1 MIVVEYAQTGEP
13 EVLVAAERPRPN
25 CGPGEVLIKVA
36 AAGVNYPDVM
46 QRKGRYPPP
55 PGAPDILGLEVAGTI
70 EAVGPDVERWHVG
83 DEACALVAGGGYAEL
98 CVAPAVQCLPI
109 PKGLDMIQA
118 AAIPETAFTVWTNL
132 VQRGRLAAGETVL
145 VHGGT
150 SGIGSMAIQIARA
163 RGARVFATAGA
174 NEKCAACLA
183 LGAEQAFNYREV
195 DFVAATLEATGGR
208 GVDIVL
214 DIVGGDYLQRNIEVL
229 ALDGRLVMVGQMRGP
244 KSQINTTPMF
254 RKRLTITAS
263 TLRAR
268 SVAEKG
274 ALARDVQQHVWPLL
288 ESGQVTVPVYATF
301 PLRAAAEAHRLMES
315 SSHVGKIVLTV

>member
-1 MIVVEYAQTGEP
+1 MTVIEYAQTGEP
-13 EVLVAAERPRPN
+13 EVLVAADRPKPA

-55 PGAPDILGLEVAGTI
+55 PGAPEILGLEVAGTI
-70 EAVGPDVERWHVG
+70 EAVAPDVSQWHVG
-83 DEACALVAGGGYAEL
+83 DKVCALVAGGGYAEY
-98 CVAPAVQCLPI
+98 CVAPAVQCLPL
-109 PKGLDMIQA
+109 PKGMDMTHA

-132 VQRGRLAAGETVL
+132 VQRGRLASGETVL
-145 VHGGT
+145 VQGGT

-163 RGARVFATAGA
+163 LGAHVFATAGSA
-174 NEKCAACLA
+174 EKCAACLA
-183 LGAEQAFNYREV
+183 LGAERAFNYRET
-195 DFVAATLEATGGR
+195 DFVQATLDATGGR
-208 GVDIVL
+208 GVDVVL

-244 KSQINTTPMF
+244 KSQLNTTPMF

-268 SVAEKG
+268 SVAEKA
-274 ALARDVQQHVWPLL
+274 ALANEVREHVWPLL
-288 ESGQVTVPVYATF
+288 ESGQVQVPVHATF
-301 PLRAAAEAHRLMES
+301 PLRAAADAHRMMES